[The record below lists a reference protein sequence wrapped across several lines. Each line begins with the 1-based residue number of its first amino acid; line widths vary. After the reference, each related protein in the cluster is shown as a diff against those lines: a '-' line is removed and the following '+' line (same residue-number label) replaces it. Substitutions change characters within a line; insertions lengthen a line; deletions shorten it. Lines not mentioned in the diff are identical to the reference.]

1 MWVVTLSVGEGI
13 KLCEECGVGE
23 AGEFFYVLVGGSCG
37 EVWLAV
43 QEVLEERV

>member
-1 MWVVTLSVGEGI
+1 MGEGI
-13 KLCEECGVGE
+13 ELCEEGGVGE

-43 QEVLEERV
+43 